1 LLRGIFARNTWEI
14 GMTTNMVWVV
24 SLLLATLAM
33 MPGAAH
39 VLELPNKIGLSGV
52 EYLTVQRLYRGWA
65 FTRLVVV
72 AALLSMVVLLFM
84 VREYPTAF
92 ALAWVAFLCL
102 VGTQLVFWTFTQ
114 PVNRVTA
121 NWTFL
126 PGDWFE
132 LRRKWEYSHAAS
144 AALNLAALVALVVCL
159 FWTNELRTF
168 DIEAARQGY
177 AGAADRSTVDRN
189 AADEGVAYGRIYE
202 PDRDTPRERAAPRY
216 M

>member
-1 LLRGIFARNTWEI
+1 
-14 GMTTNMVWVV
+14 MTTNMVWVV

-84 VREYPTAF
+84 LREYPTAF

-132 LRRKWEYSHAAS
+132 LRRRWEYSHAAG
-144 AALNLAALVALVVCL
+144 AALNLVALVALVVCL

-168 DIEAARQGY
+168 DIEAARHGY
-177 AGAADRSTVDRN
+177 AGAADSSAVERGTGDG
-189 AADEGVAYGRIYE
+189 GVVYGRVYE
-202 PDRDTPRERAAPRY
+202 PDRDTPPARATPRY